1 MDRKDRSVHYHIR
14 CGGILLP
21 DFESFNT
28 RVDAE
33 AGAQVLACP
42 GETYTIEEHGENC
55 QRCQDAMNAES
66 AHGGAQ
72 VYREPE

>member
-1 MDRKDRSVHYHIR
+1 MDRKETIHYHIR
-14 CGGILLP
+14 WSQIPLL

-33 AGAQVLACP
+33 AGAQVLARP
-42 GETYTIEEHGENC
+42 GETYTIEEQGDGC
-55 QRCQDAMNAES
+55 QRCRDAAKEKS
-66 AHGGAQ
+66 ERDVAQ